1 MMPCYVIDGV
11 LVLITGMFIN
21 IIWFRHVNDSEKYE
35 NFTIKLKFMSMYS
48 YEKSNCGQYTLFKL
62 SNLGSLIY

>member
-21 IIWFRHVNDSEKYE
+21 IIWCVNDSEKYE
-35 NFTIKLKFMSMYS
+35 NFTIKLKFMSICIVRKKVIVDNILYS
-48 YEKSNCGQYTLFKL
+48 NRVTLVL
-62 SNLGSLIY
+62 